1 MKKTL
6 QALCSVL
13 FLALFN
19 NAIAQNFAVVLEENF
34 DATAI
39 PAGWTQEVSTAPP
52 VGASSTVT
60 STGWAF
66 GEGPYTSQYW
76 TVPASLDAT
85 PFAIANDDVVDQDR
99 SYDLL
104 KSPVMNLTAYDS
116 AIFLYDV
123 FYNGQWGSEAY
134 FMISYDAGTTW
145 LELAINDSAVWAEDG
160 IMLPATITVGGNN
173 YTFNDQMMVGFN
185 HRDAGGWASGFAV
198 DNFIAAGFNNPCDDI
213 VTIPSCGAAQTV
225 THGGFGVLDWQF
237 TTGCGYTTFGTE
249 QLFSFT
255 PSVSGVHT
263 LDVTATTGNSWFDY
277 MYKPIST
284 GCDTIGWTCLGDV
297 IDPASYGMNLTA
309 GLTYLILVDNEFI
322 DTETQTFEI
331 SCPCTYTS
339 LNGTSE
345 GEACGATSNDG
356 CALNPSPTY
365 GSISCGET
373 ISGVT
378 WADGGT
384 RDVDYYQ
391 FTINSEQ
398 NLSFTFGG
406 GLPLNAFLTQGCDG
420 NIVDS
425 VFANAATP
433 ACQSN
438 TLSFTAEAG
447 TYSLLILPTAFEAY
461 PCGSPEG
468 IYDVSMTCSCPEVYS
483 AGTATPNAA
492 PCYNGSPVSISA
504 TASGNQIIP
513 SGYVLGYALT
523 EGGTV
528 TQVGATS
535 TFTVNAVGTYVIHP
549 FVYDPLELN
558 PAVAIGQ
565 PATVVNSLLV
575 QGGGTY
581 CAGLDLTGAT
591 VLVETCTTGQ
601 IDPCIEA
608 ESTYIDLNNAGG
620 APCDDGN
627 GCVPTDAGFTTFG
640 VYGSEAYLLDGVQ
653 AGFDYV
659 FSMCTG
665 IGAGSWIPE
674 ITILAADGTTV
685 DAWNGEEATGS
696 NLTFIDNCTIEWT
709 ATQSGTYTIIINEL
723 GTAAGDAPSQVNC
736 TTTLTVDN
744 GNPIVSCGQNAASCL
759 PCEVGTLTSPA
770 VQSICPGETFDV
782 VLSGNSTPGSYNLY
796 FDNTGTGGTGGIE
809 EPVTITGYGQGDFPL
824 AIDEDINGVLSSN
837 QLPPLAGTWLVKV
850 IVVDN
855 QQLPCDSTDSF
866 TVNFL
871 DANDLQCITVGID
884 DAEEIGVNIYP
895 NPSNGQF
902 VIEAYGIEAEA
913 EIRVVDLTGR
923 LVYSE
928 AVLMNE
934 SFRKELNVNAA
945 EGTYVLQL
953 ISEKKS
959 LNRKIQIQR

>member
-6 QALCSVL
+6 QAIFSVF
-13 FLALFN
+13 FLALFTN
-19 NAIAQNFAVVLEENF
+19 VTAQNFAVVLEENF
-34 DATAI
+34 DATTI
-39 PAGWTQEVSTAPP
+39 PAGWTQEVSTTPP
-52 VGASSTVT
+52 AGASSTVT
-60 STGWAF
+60 SDGWAF
-66 GEGPYTSQYW
+66 GEGPYTSQFW
-76 TVPASLDAT
+76 TVPASIDNS
-85 PFAIANDDVVDQDR
+85 PFAIANDDVVDQER
-99 SYDLL
+99 SDDLL

-116 AIFLYDV
+116 AVFLYDV
-123 FYNGQWGSEAY
+123 FFNGEWGSTAF

-145 LELAINDSAVWAEDG
+145 LQLAINDSAVWAEDG

-173 YTFNDQMMVGFN
+173 YTFNDQMMVGFS
-185 HRDAGGWASGFAV
+185 HRDGGAWASGFAV
-198 DNFIAAGFNNPCDDI
+198 DNFIVGGFNNPCDDI

-237 TTGCGYTTFGTE
+237 ITGCGYTTFGTE
-249 QLFSFT
+249 QLYSFT
-255 PSVSGVHT
+255 PTVSGVHT

-277 MYKPIST
+277 MYKPISS

-297 IDPASYGMNLTA
+297 ISPASYGMNLTA
-309 GLTYLILVDNEFI
+309 GVTYLILVDNEFI

-339 LNGTSE
+339 LNGTPE
-345 GEACGATSNDG
+345 GEACGATTNNG
-356 CALNPSPTY
+356 CALSPATPTY

-373 ISGVT
+373 VSGVT

-384 RDVDYYQ
+384 RDVDYYE

-398 NLSFTFGG
+398 NLTFTFGG

-420 NIVDS
+420 TLVDS
-425 VFANAATP
+425 VFTTATSS

-438 TLSFTAEAG
+438 TLTFTAEAG
-447 TYSLLILPTAFEAY
+447 TYNLLILPTAFEAY

-468 IYDVSMTCSCPEVYS
+468 IYDVNMTCACPEVYS
-483 AGTATPNAA
+483 AGTATPNVA
-492 PCYNGSPVSISA
+492 PCYDGSPVTISA
-504 TASGNQIIP
+504 TASGNQIVP
-513 SGYVLGYALT
+513 AGYVLGYALT

-528 TQVGATS
+528 TQVGTTS
-535 TFTVNAVGTYVIHP
+535 SFTVNAVGTYVIHP

-558 PAVAIGQ
+558 PAIAVGQ
-565 PATVVNSLLV
+565 PAAVVNSLLV

-591 VLVETCTTGQ
+591 VLVEACTTGP
-601 IDPCIEA
+601 IDPCTEA

-665 IGAGSWIPE
+665 TGAGSWIPE

-685 DAWNGEEATGS
+685 DAWNGEAATGS
-696 NLTFIDNCTIEWT
+696 SLTFIDNCTIEWT
-709 ATQSGTYTIIINEL
+709 ASQSGTYTIIINEL

-736 TTTLTVDN
+736 TTTLVVDN
-744 GNPIVSCGQNAASCL
+744 GNPIVSCGQNAATCI
-759 PCEVGTLTSPA
+759 PCEAGSITSPSPQN
-770 VQSICPGETFDV
+770 VCPGQTFNITLGGSPFAPTGY
-782 VLSGNSTPGSYNLY
+782 VLG
-796 FDNTGTGGTGGIE
+796 FDNPGGGSGAAEGPFT
-809 EPVTITGYGQGDFPL
+809 VTGYGATDFPL
-824 AIDEDINGVLSSN
+824 NLDNDLNGILSGVPVDPLLGEWTIKVYAED
-837 QLPPLAGTWLVKV
+837 GTEF
-850 IVVDN
+850 
-855 QQLPCDSTDSF
+855 CDSTGTI

-871 DANDLQCITVGID
+871 EANDPLCTTVGIE
-884 DAEEIGVNIYP
+884 DAEEIGVNVYP

-902 VIEAYGIEAEA
+902 VLEVYGMEADA

-928 AVLMNE
+928 AVLMSE
-934 SFRKELNVNAA
+934 TFRKELNVNVAD
-945 EGTYVLQL
+945 GTYLLQL
-953 ISEKKS
+953 VSEKKS
-959 LNRKIQIQR
+959 LNRKVQIQR